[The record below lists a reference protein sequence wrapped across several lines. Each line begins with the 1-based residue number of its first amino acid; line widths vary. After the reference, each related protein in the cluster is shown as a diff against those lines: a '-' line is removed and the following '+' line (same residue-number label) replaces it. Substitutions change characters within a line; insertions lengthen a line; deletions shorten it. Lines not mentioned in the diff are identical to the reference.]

1 MQLDSS
7 LAKQTQMKWLLNDF
21 LGNPPRQ
28 RKPSI
33 WSLLSPSLPPS
44 LPPYPSRLCLPF
56 SSPIIS
62 RFLTLISRHFSPRIL
77 LWFACSSRS
86 FDLHCHTFFSLCKS
100 PFPALPYLLAAV
112 HAFSVMSSLLFTSL
126 FRLFH
131 YSDPDKNP
139 FVKLLNRDFVSRLA
153 PSLAKQ
159 LKTAVAELLHLSSG
173 SERRTPSSVHSACSH
188 RLLCQ
193 TFPRLFHRFISSFK
207 KNMLALVGQY
217 RKITR

>member
-1 MQLDSS
+1 MTSS
-7 LAKQTQMKWLLNDF
+7 ATRP
-21 LGNPPRQ
+21 GNANL
-28 RKPSI
+28 PSGA
-33 WSLLSPSLPPS
+33 SCLPPS
-44 LPPYPSRLCLPF
+44 LPTPPVSAFPSLHP
-56 SSPIIS
+56 SSPDFSLWFRVIFPHVFFFDLLA
-62 RFLTLISRHFSPRIL
+62 RLALLISTVVL
-77 LWFACSSRS
+77 
-86 FDLHCHTFFSLCKS
+86 FFSLCKS

-159 LKTAVAELLHLSSG
+159 LKAAVAELLPLSSG